1 MTRVSHRFLLIPALA
16 LSSVVATAARA
27 QPAPPSAPGPTEP
40 TPPIAPPA
48 PGASPEKVERAQDTA
63 RAAQL
68 TPIVPSPGEAT
79 RPAFQLYAEIDLPV
93 LTVGLVF
100 AGVRFIQTRTAYCAP
115 LCDRNGLNALD
126 RTTAG
131 RWSPSWLLA
140 SNIGL
145 IATSVGAVALLSD
158 HEGAVNALN
167 DTLVIAES
175 ALSATAAA
183 SVMTIAAGRPRPFMY
198 SETAP
203 LSERNS
209 TDAANSFLSSHAA
222 VSFAIATSTY
232 VAIHRLHPRSRLPY
246 VVLGVGLGGAA
257 FVATSRVLAGQHFI
271 TDALGGALVGSSVG
285 VLISS
290 LHGSPVSIVPVTGE
304 HQHGLGIQGRF

>member
-1 MTRVSHRFLLIPALA
+1 MTRVSHRFLLAPALA
-16 LSSVVATAARA
+16 LSSVATAARA
-27 QPAPPSAPGPTEP
+27 QSTPPSAPGPAEP
-40 TPPIAPPA
+40 SPPIAPPA
-48 PGASPEKVERAQDTA
+48 ADASPEKVEQAQDTA

-93 LTVGLVF
+93 LTVGIVF

-131 RWSPSWLLA
+131 RWSPSWLVA
-140 SNIGL
+140 SNVGL
-145 IATSVGAVALLSD
+145 IATGVGAVALLID
-158 HEGAVNALN
+158 DEGGVNALN

-183 SVMTIAAGRPRPFMY
+183 SIMTIAAGRPRPFMY
-198 SETAP
+198 GEAAP

-232 VAIHRLHPRSRLPY
+232 IAMRRLHPRSQLSY
-246 VVLGVGLGGAA
+246 AVLGIGLGGAA
-257 FVATSRVLAGQHFI
+257 FVATSRVLAGQLFQVSGHDPA
-271 TDALGGALVGSSVG
+271 TLGAVGGLLLLVGLLATYVPARRAMR
-285 VLISS
+285 VP
-290 LHGSPVSIVPVTGE
+290 PVVALNEG
-304 HQHGLGIQGRF
+304 